1 MSFQREEELKW
12 VFNRR
17 NCYGFSIGGGA
28 ANCNGFYFRS
38 HPEVASGRSRPE
50 VASPGPQAGS
60 SGAEPRAID
69 MIDPGGGLPA

>member
-1 MSFQREEELKW
+1 MGFQSEEEEEQ
-12 VFNRR
+12 
-17 NCYGFSIGGGA
+17 IA
-28 ANCNGFYFRS
+28 ACNGFYFSS

-69 MIDPGGGLPA
+69 MIDPGGGLPG